1 MPADRPHETGRV
13 DALMSL
19 FWLLAGWLGG
29 ADGDAECLLLG
40 GLDVVRT
47 QAFVAGRVDRLS
59 DVYVDDRA
67 ARADAEVLRSYR
79 ERGLI
84 LGGMVLVRESCRV
97 IERSRHRVTL
107 DVVDHLGPTWVQ
119 TADGRRRELPRDR
132 PTRRT
137 VVLER
142 VGNAWRVA
150 AVGSGERGLQR

>member
-1 MPADRPHETGRV
+1 M

-29 ADGDAECLLLG
+29 ADDAECLLLG

-47 QAFVAGRVDRLS
+47 EAFVAGEVNRLR
-59 DVYVDDRA
+59 DVYADERA

-79 ERGLI
+79 DRGLR
-84 LGGMVLVRESCRV
+84 LDGMVLVRESCRV
-97 IERSRHRVTL
+97 TERSRHRVTL

-119 TADGRRRELPRDR
+119 SSDGRRDLPRDR
-132 PTRRT
+132 PTHRT

-142 VGNAWRVA
+142 VGDVWRVA
-150 AVGSGERGLQR
+150 AVEPQ